1 MAGASIGH
9 GRIVATVPT
18 AILLAHGPV
27 RPRLAATLTDFVYQR
42 GGKIVYHEQHVDPET
57 ALYFTRLEWDL
68 AGFRIARPDLDR
80 EFGEAVGRDAGLEWR
95 IHFTGEP
102 QRIAVFVSRLSHC
115 LYDLAARCQSGEW
128 PAEIALVVGNHPD
141 LEPVARTFGLEFLH
155 TPVSADS
162 KQAAEERQRAA
173 LRERRVELVVLA
185 RYMQVLSPAFIA
197 ERPGGIINIHHA
209 FLPAFPGAKPYH
221 AARRRGVKMI
231 GATSHYVTEELD
243 AGPIIEQ
250 DVIRVGHQHTTEDL
264 VRLGRD
270 LERAVLSRAVWL
282 HLQRKVVVHDGRT
295 VIFG

>member
-1 MAGASIGH
+1 MA
-9 GRIVATVPT
+9 T
-18 AILLAHGPV
+18 AILLAHGPL

-68 AGFRIARPDLDR
+68 AGFHVPREDLDR
-80 EFGEAVGRDAGLEWR
+80 EFGDAVGRETGLRWR
-95 IHFTGEP
+95 LHFTGRP
-102 QRIAVFVSRLSHC
+102 QRIAVFVSRLPHC
-115 LYDLAARCQSGEW
+115 LYDIASRCRSGEW

-141 LEPVARTFGLEFLH
+141 LEPVARTFGLDFLH
-155 TPVSADS
+155 TPVSAGT
-162 KQAAEERQRAA
+162 KAAAEDRQRSA
-173 LRERRVELVVLA
+173 LRERGVELVVLA

-197 ERPGGIINIHHA
+197 ERPEGIVNIHHA
-209 FLPAFPGAKPYH
+209 FLPSFPGAKPYH
-221 AARRRGVKMI
+221 AARARGVKMI

-264 VRLGRD
+264 VRVGRD
-270 LERAVLSRAVWL
+270 LERIVLSRAVWL

-295 VIFG
+295 VVFG

>member
-1 MAGASIGH
+1 M
-9 GRIVATVPT
+9 PT
-18 AILLAHGPV
+18 AILLAHGPL
-27 RPRLAATLTDFVYQR
+27 RPKLAATLTDFVYQR
-42 GGKIVYHEQHVDPET
+42 GGKIVYHEQHVDRET

-68 AGFRIARPDLDR
+68 AGFRVAREDLDR
-80 EFGEAVGRDAGLEWR
+80 EFGDAVGRNTGLEWR
-95 IHFTGEP
+95 LHFTGEP
-102 QRIAVFVSRLSHC
+102 QRIAVFVSRLPHC
-115 LYDLAARCQSGEW
+115 LYDIASRCQSGEW

-155 TPVSADS
+155 TPMSAEM
-162 KQAAEERQRAA
+162 KQAAEERQRSA
-173 LRERRVELVVLA
+173 LRERDIELVVLG
-185 RYMQVLSPAFIA
+185 RYMQVLSSAFIA
-197 ERPGGIINIHHA
+197 ERPGAIINIHHA
-209 FLPAFPGAKPYH
+209 FLPSFPGAKPYH

-270 LERAVLSRAVWL
+270 LERIVLSRAVWL